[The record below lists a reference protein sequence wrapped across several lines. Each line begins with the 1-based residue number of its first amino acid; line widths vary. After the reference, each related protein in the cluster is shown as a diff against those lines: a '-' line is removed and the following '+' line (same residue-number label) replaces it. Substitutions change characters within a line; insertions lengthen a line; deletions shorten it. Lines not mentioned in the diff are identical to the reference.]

1 MNDET
6 VTHPPI
12 SKRIRI
18 LNEYNSA
25 IKQMG
30 FDYAGKA
37 YKTSMRDL
45 YESYNPHLKR
55 MRLWE

>member
-1 MNDET
+1 
-6 VTHPPI
+6 
-12 SKRIRI
+12 
-18 LNEYNSA
+18 
-25 IKQMG
+25 MG

-55 MRLWE
+55 LRLWAEKKRREERDDY